1 MIDMQRKPEPKPPTG
16 TMLAGGSPEGH
27 DEEPR
32 YPWGLEIRLE
42 SDELEKLGLS
52 PENLPTIG
60 QTIPLSAIARVT
72 AIRLERMQGED
83 SEACLTL
90 QIEQLELNTGPG
102 PSLAERMYGPK

>member
-1 MIDMQRKPEPKPPTG
+1 MIDMQRKPEPKPQTG

-52 PENLPTIG
+52 PDTLPKIG
-60 QTIPLSAIARVT
+60 QMIPLAAIARVT

>member
-1 MIDMQRKPEPKPPTG
+1 MIDMQRKPEPKPQTG

-52 PENLPTIG
+52 PDTLPTVG

-90 QIEQLELNTGPG
+90 QIEQLELNTE
-102 PSLAERMYGPK
+102 PSIAERMYGPK

>member
-1 MIDMQRKPEPKPPTG
+1 MIDMQCKPEPKPQTG
-16 TMLAGGSPEGH
+16 TMLAGGSPGDH

-52 PENLPTIG
+52 PDTLPKIG
-60 QTIPLSAIARVT
+60 QTIPLAAIARVT

-83 SEACLTL
+83 SETCLTL
-90 QIEQLELNTGPG
+90 QIEQLELNAGPG

>member
-1 MIDMQRKPEPKPPTG
+1 MIDMQRKPEPKPQTG
-16 TMLAGGSPEGH
+16 TMLAGDGPEGH

-32 YPWGLEIRLE
+32 YPWGLEIQLE
-42 SDELEKLGLS
+42 SDELETLGLS
-52 PENLPTIG
+52 HDTLPKIG

-90 QIEQLELNTGPG
+90 QIEQLELNAGPG
-102 PSLAERMYGPK
+102 PSIAERMYGPK

>member
-1 MIDMQRKPEPKPPTG
+1 MIDMQRKPEPKPQKG
-16 TMLAGGSPEGH
+16 TMLAGYEDGH

-83 SEACLTL
+83 SGACLTL

-102 PSLAERMYGPK
+102 PSLAERMYGSK

>member
-1 MIDMQRKPEPKPPTG
+1 MAARRAT
-16 TMLAGGSPEGH
+16 ARNR
-27 DEEPR
+27 EEPR

-52 PENLPTIG
+52 PENLPTVG